1 MPSKSERHRP
11 RRRVSEDPDP
21 ERARK
26 RSSAYSPNFGQ
37 LLADSGVTPVSRDH
51 RAANH
56 REWNEILVQPRP
68 SLSPS
73 RMSDGHHER
82 FLKAIDRAENEDE
95 VMAQVFPK
103 IVGEPRHPAR
113 YNTKLGNLEPLRE
126 DIVVPQPDYYE
137 GNSIGPGSRQL
148 RKRLDKSIVPSAHTH
163 YPFLPNFFTEA
174 KGLEGTMAVAQR
186 QVCHNGAVGARAMH
200 RVENL
205 GRREEYFD
213 NKARTASVILHGAGN
228 LRFFSHH
235 VSPPGGPGTPM
246 QTHMTPLQ
254 AFSLE
259 STPDT
264 FRQGVGAFRNA
275 SDYARQFRKE
285 SIENAHRRAR
295 IVTPDPPTP
304 PPRST
309 RRPLSCQRPIL
320 ESSDSENSNSS
331 SEEDESDDDNH
342 RKSSRARP
350 KGKVPKPQVV
360 TATPTRLAKR
370 KSAPPTRKL
379 RPRRP
384 RR

>member
-37 LLADSGVTPVSRDH
+37 LLADSGVSLVNRNH
-51 RAANH
+51 KAANH
-56 REWNEILVQPRP
+56 REWNEVLIQPRP

-73 RMSDGHHER
+73 RMSDGHYDR
-82 FLKAIDRAENEDE
+82 FLEAIDGAENEDE

-103 IVGEPRHPAR
+103 IVGKPKHPYR
-113 YNTKLGNLEPLRE
+113 YNTRLGNLEPLRE
-126 DIVVPQPDYYE
+126 GIAIPQPDYYE
-137 GNSIGPGSRQL
+137 GDLIGPGSRQL
-148 RKRLDKSIVPSAHTH
+148 RKRLNKSIVPSACTH
-163 YPFLPNFFTEA
+163 YPFLPNFFSEA
-174 KGLEGTMAVAQR
+174 KGPDGSLAVAQR
-186 QVCHNGAVGARAMH
+186 QVCHDGALGARAMH

-205 GRREEYFD
+205 GRREESFD

-228 LRFFSHH
+228 LDLFSHH
-235 VSPPGGPGTPM
+235 LSQPGGPGLPS
-246 QTHMTPLQ
+246 QTHMTPLRSFNL
-254 AFSLE
+254 AD
-259 STPDT
+259 TPSA

-275 SDYARQFRKE
+275 SDYASKHRKE
-285 SIENAHRRAR
+285 AIENAHRRAR
-295 IVTPDPPTP
+295 ILTPEPPTP
-304 PPRST
+304 APRST
-309 RRPLSCQRPIL
+309 RRPLSCQL
-320 ESSDSENSNSS
+320 SSDSETNSSS
-331 SEEDESDDDNH
+331 SEEESDDGNA
-342 RKSSRARP
+342 REFLRARP